1 MYHSMKEVCREVG
14 LSYETLK
21 FYCNAGLIPNVKRDE
36 QNRRIF
42 DDKTV
47 GWIKGLICLRRC
59 GMRINE
65 MKAFLELGLKG
76 KASSPERSA
85 ILMEQK
91 ILLGRKIEALQETLS
106 YIDTKLAFY
115 EDVVHGRAEYVS
127 NLIPD
132 TEAR

>member
-1 MYHSMKEVCREVG
+1 
-14 LSYETLK
+14 
-21 FYCNAGLIPNVKRDE
+21 
-36 QNRRIF
+36 
-42 DDKTV
+42 
-47 GWIKGLICLRRC
+47 
-59 GMRINE
+59 
-65 MKAFLELGLKG
+65 
-76 KASSPERSA
+76 
-85 ILMEQK
+85 MEQK